1 MIKYINSK
9 VDDKDIQ
16 ECSNLVYKNFEDQ
29 VLDQLFKSNTTK

>member
-16 ECSNLVYKNFEDQ
+16 ESSNSVYKNFEDQ
-29 VLDQLFKSNTTK
+29 VLDQLFKNNSK